1 MTDFDNIDQILAH
14 QFVGNYH
21 SDAEAFAAIDRF
33 ALNRENTLADRA
45 AAIRHMMCAGM
56 GLDEYCADSTDEQ
69 LVAEAEEAAG
79 EL

>member
-1 MTDFDNIDQILAH
+1 MTHFDNIDQILAH
-14 QFVGNYH
+14 RFVGNYH

-33 ALNRENTLADRA
+33 VLNREQTLADRA
-45 AAIRHMMCAGM
+45 AAIRHMMNEGM
-56 GLDEYCADSTDEQ
+56 GYFVVASDEE